1 MTPFPFGNVAP
12 HYRLTFLA
20 MLPFY
25 SALGCLGT
33 NHVGTTAVN
42 PRGASAQHV
51 VQVPGT
57 VVTSDEALSV
67 DDLFSRGLH
76 RFEQRRYSL
85 AASDL
90 EIAARS
96 LAASGQI
103 QLAWYRAAI
112 ARDESG
118 DFKTATEDFNRAITC
133 DELSALARDARVRLI
148 RLLVFLERWADAGEQ
163 ARWMAHQYQNL
174 HPVEAIVVKGAWA
187 LDALSNNDWVAAA
200 REIEGARTII
210 EDKQFDVATRLQR
223 DVAIVYFAL
232 GELRRLR
239 AAELRFVPLPPNF
252 GEQLERRCQL
262 LLDAQSAYSMAMRAY
277 DAHWSVISGYRV
289 SQLYE
294 ELHHD
299 LMQVL
304 PLVQLPDPEH
314 RSLLEAALRLRYTIL
329 LDKAASGLNRT
340 LALAVR
346 TDENSKWVALAKQA
360 LENLRVAMADEQASL
375 AEVPYTREEL
385 RRAIERLDESRRS
398 LPSKKK

>member
-12 HYRLTFLA
+12 HYRLTILA

-33 NHVGTTAVN
+33 NHAASPAAN
-42 PRGASAQHV
+42 PRRASAPHA
-51 VQVPGT
+51 VQVPAT

-67 DDLFSRGLH
+67 DDLFSRGLR

-118 DFKTATEDFNRAITC
+118 DFKTAAEDFNRAITC

-163 ARWMAHQYQNL
+163 ARWMAHQYQYL

-210 EDKQFDVATRLQR
+210 EDKQFDVAAQLQR

>member
-1 MTPFPFGNVAP
+1 
-12 HYRLTFLA
+12 

-33 NHVGTTAVN
+33 NHAGTAATQSP
-42 PRGASAQHV
+42 PRASAQHA
-51 VQVPGT
+51 VQVPAT

-67 DDLFSRGLH
+67 DDLFSRGMR
-76 RFEQRRYSL
+76 RFEQRQYSL

-90 EIAARS
+90 EIAAPS
-96 LAASGQI
+96 LAESGQV

-112 ARDESG
+112 ARDETG
-118 DFKTATEDFNRAITC
+118 DFKTAAHDLNRAITC

-148 RLLVFLERWADAGEQ
+148 RLLVFLDRWADAGEQ
-163 ARWMAHQYQNL
+163 ARWLAHRYQNL

-187 LDALSNNDWVAAA
+187 LDALSNNDWVVAA

-210 EDKQFDVATRLQR
+210 EDKQFDAATQLQR

-239 AAELRFVPLPPNF
+239 AAELHFVPLPPNF

-294 ELHHD
+294 DLHHD

-304 PLVQLPDPEH
+304 PVVQLPDPEH
-314 RSLLEAALRLRYTIL
+314 RSLFEAALRLRYTIL

-340 LALAVR
+340 LALAAR
-346 TDENSKWVALAKQA
+346 TDEDSKWVTLAKQA
-360 LENLRVAMADEQASL
+360 LENLRVATADERASL
-375 AEVPYTREEL
+375 AEVPYTREQL
-385 RRAIERLDESRRS
+385 RRAIERLDESRRVA
-398 LPSKKK
+398 PSKKK